1 MEERVS
7 VGGQAFIP
15 SLLDPRVRIES
26 HWSIQGAE
34 IRSLVIF
41 FIQRFL
47 LSLANLIFPYCNE
60 APWKI

>member
-1 MEERVS
+1 M
-7 VGGQAFIP
+7 GGQAFIP
-15 SLLDPRVRIES
+15 SLLDPHVRIAS
-26 HWSIQGAE
+26 HWSIQGPE
-34 IRSLVIF
+34 IQSRVIF